1 MAVIEV
7 VRWCVVAMSVLVAVV
22 GTPVL
27 WRRWPTYKIENKYV
41 WIAVMVANFAFCYGT
56 AEQLFRGLPGGPR
69 TIVSAFAEF
78 FFLVAVSYHPIEDA
92 RRRWRVR
99 RALPRRTRGQP

>member
-1 MAVIEV
+1 MAAIEL
-7 VRWCVVAMSVLVAVV
+7 VRWFVVGTSVLVAVL

-41 WIAVMVANFAFCYGT
+41 WIAVMVANFAFGYGT
-56 AEQLFRGLPGGPR
+56 AETLSRGVPGGPR
-69 TIVSAFAEF
+69 TIVTAFAEF

-99 RALPRRTRGQP
+99 RALPRRIH